1 MKITPLSDPRRLRI
15 AILGSTYPRSQTD
28 HEVPWLRESVRRLAA
43 RGHKVTVIAPAYLGL
58 KDHEID
64 GVQVRRFR
72 YAPARWEM
80 LTHGEGAP
88 NKLKRN
94 PLLKL
99 LSLSYL
105 VSGAWAAW
113 KTCRRERIDVLHVH
127 WPFPHGLMAL
137 LPGWFLRCK
146 VVYSCHS
153 AEFALAAGSKL
164 ATSVLAFCLHR
175 SFAITANSAHTAGL
189 VRQVS
194 GREAQIIPWGATIRV
209 DPAAQPVPQD
219 PPLLLFSGRLI
230 ERKGVDF
237 LLKAMP
243 AILCR
248 QKVRLVITGD
258 GHCRAEWERLA
269 RSLGLDGAVAFAGF
283 VSNAE
288 LSTLFRSCSIYVH
301 PAIYDSKGDTE
312 GLGVVL
318 VEALSNGRPV
328 VASAVGGIGD
338 VIKDGV
344 TGLLVPEKNPE
355 AIAKAVLRLLD
366 DPTYAR
372 QLGEQG
378 YAHVCTYF
386 NWDRI
391 MDQYDTFIQKAF
403 LLRARSLFKKEFNQ
417 SQLRDKERWKRKSL
431 RYSARFAACFHGL
444 QSDASFWR
452 WCRGWVSCAN
462 AWTDLVWLG

>member
-1 MKITPLSDPRRLRI
+1 MKITPSSELHCLRI
-15 AILGSTYPRSQTD
+15 AVLGSTYPRNQSD

-43 RGHKVTVIAPAYLGL
+43 HGHKVTVIAPAYLGL

-94 PLLKL
+94 PVLKL

-105 VSGAWAAW
+105 VSGARAAW
-113 KTCRRERIDVLHVH
+113 KICRQERIDVLHVH

-137 LPGWFLRCK
+137 LPGWLLGCK

-164 ATSVLAFCLHR
+164 STSLLAFCLRR

-189 VRQVS
+189 VRQVA
-194 GREAQIIPWGATIRV
+194 GREAQIIPWGATIQV
-209 DPAAQPVPQD
+209 DPTANPVSQEI
-219 PPLLLFSGRLI
+219 PLLLFSGRLI

-237 LLKAMP
+237 LLRAMP
-243 AILCR
+243 TILSR
-248 QKVRLVITGD
+248 QKVRLIITGD
-258 GHCRAEWERLA
+258 GHCRPEWESLA
-269 RSLGLDGAVAFAGF
+269 RSLGLGEAVAFAGF

-288 LSTLFRSCSIYVH
+288 LSSLFRSCSIYVH

-312 GLGVVL
+312 GQGVVL
-318 VEALSNGRPV
+318 VEALSNRRPV
-328 VASAVGGIGD
+328 VASAVGGIVD
-338 VIKDGV
+338 VIKDDQ
-344 TGLLVPEKNPE
+344 TGILVPEKNPD
-355 AIAKAVLRLLD
+355 AIAKAVLRLIE
-366 DPTYAR
+366 DPDYAR

-378 YAHVCTYF
+378 YAHVRNYF
-386 NWDRI
+386 DWDRI
-391 MDQYDTFIQKAF
+391 MDQYETIYSESVSSS
-403 LLRARSLFKKEFNQ
+403 RPRSVEEQ
-417 SQLRDKERWKRKSL
+417 GVQP
-431 RYSARFAACFHGL
+431 A
-444 QSDASFWR
+444 
-452 WCRGWVSCAN
+452 
-462 AWTDLVWLG
+462 TT

>member
-1 MKITPLSDPRRLRI
+1 MKITPSSELHCLRI
-15 AILGSTYPRSQTD
+15 AVLGSTYPRNQSD

-43 RGHKVTVIAPAYLGL
+43 HGHKVTVIAPAYLGL

-94 PLLKL
+94 PVLKL

-105 VSGAWAAW
+105 VSGARAAW
-113 KTCRRERIDVLHVH
+113 KICRQERIDVLHVH

-137 LPGWFLRCK
+137 LPGWLLGCK

-164 ATSVLAFCLHR
+164 STSLLAFCLRR

-189 VRQVS
+189 VRQVA
-194 GREAQIIPWGATIRV
+194 GREAQIIPWGATIQV
-209 DPAAQPVPQD
+209 DPTANPVSQEI
-219 PPLLLFSGRLI
+219 PLLLFSGRLI

-237 LLKAMP
+237 LLRAMP
-243 AILCR
+243 TILSR
-248 QKVRLVITGD
+248 QKVRLIITGD
-258 GHCRAEWERLA
+258 GHCRPEWESLA
-269 RSLGLDGAVAFAGF
+269 RSLGLGEAVAFAGF

-288 LSTLFRSCSIYVH
+288 LSSLFRSCSIYVH

-312 GLGVVL
+312 GQGVVL
-318 VEALSNGRPV
+318 VEALSNRRPV
-328 VASAVGGIGD
+328 VASAVGGIVD
-338 VIKDGV
+338 VIKDGQ
-344 TGLLVPEKNPE
+344 TGILVPEKNPD
-355 AIAKAVLRLLD
+355 AIAKAVLRLIE
-366 DPTYAR
+366 DPDYAR

-378 YAHVCTYF
+378 YAHVRNYF
-386 NWDRI
+386 DWDRI
-391 MDQYDTFIQKAF
+391 MDQYETI
-403 LLRARSLFKKEFNQ
+403 
-417 SQLRDKERWKRKSL
+417 
-431 RYSARFAACFHGL
+431 YSE
-444 QSDASFWR
+444 S
-452 WCRGWVSCAN
+452 VSSSRPTSVEEQRVQPA
-462 AWTDLVWLG
+462 TT

>member
-1 MKITPLSDPRRLRI
+1 MKITPLSEPHCLRI
-15 AILGSTYPRSQTD
+15 AVLGSTYPRNQSD

-58 KDHEID
+58 KNHEID

-105 VSGAWAAW
+105 VSGARAAW
-113 KTCRRERIDVLHVH
+113 KICREERIDVLHIH

-137 LPGWFLRCK
+137 LPGWLLRCK

-164 ATSVLAFCLHR
+164 STSLLAFCLHR
-175 SFAITANSAHTAGL
+175 SFAITANSTHTAGL
-189 VRQVS
+189 VRQVA
-194 GREAQIIPWGATIRV
+194 GREAQIIPWGATIHV
-209 DPAAQPVPQD
+209 DPTAKPIPQEI
-219 PPLLLFSGRLI
+219 PLLLFCGRLI

-237 LLKAMP
+237 LLRAMP
-243 AILCR
+243 AILSR

-258 GHCRAEWERLA
+258 GHCRPEWESLA
-269 RSLGLDGAVAFAGF
+269 RSLGLGGAVAFAGF

-288 LSTLFRSCSIYVH
+288 LSSLFRSCSIYVH

-312 GLGVVL
+312 GQGVVL
-318 VEALSNGRPV
+318 VEALSNRRPV
-328 VASAVGGIGD
+328 VASAVGGIVD
-338 VIKDGV
+338 VIKDGQ
-344 TGLLVPEKNPE
+344 TGILVPEKNPD
-355 AIAKAVLRLLD
+355 AIAKAVLRLIE
-366 DPTYAR
+366 DPDYAR
-372 QLGEQG
+372 QLGDQG
-378 YAHVCTYF
+378 YVHARNYF
-386 NWDRI
+386 DWDRI
-391 MDQYDTFIQKAF
+391 MDQYETIYSESVSSSRLRPIQEQGVQPA
-403 LLRARSLFKKEFNQ
+403 
-417 SQLRDKERWKRKSL
+417 
-431 RYSARFAACFHGL
+431 
-444 QSDASFWR
+444 
-452 WCRGWVSCAN
+452 
-462 AWTDLVWLG
+462 TT

>member
-1 MKITPLSDPRRLRI
+1 MKITPSSDPPGLRI
-15 AILGSTYPRSQTD
+15 AVLGSTYPRNQSD

-43 RGHKVTVIAPAYLGL
+43 HGHKVTVVAPAYLGL

-88 NKLKRN
+88 NKLKKN

-113 KTCRRERIDVLHVH
+113 KICRQERIEVLHIH

-137 LPGWFLRCK
+137 LPGWWLRCK

-164 ATSVLAFCLHR
+164 STSLLAFCLR
-175 SFAITANSAHTAGL
+175 RAFAITANSTHTAGL
-189 VRQVS
+189 VRKVA
-194 GREAQIIPWGATIRV
+194 GREAQIIPWGATIQV
-209 DPAAQPVPQD
+209 DPTAKPIP
-219 PPLLLFSGRLI
+219 PEIPLLLFCGRLI

-237 LLKAMP
+237 LLRAMP
-243 AILCR
+243 AILSR

-258 GHCRAEWERLA
+258 GHCRPEWESLA
-269 RSLGLDGAVAFAGF
+269 RSLGLGGAVAFAGF

-288 LSTLFRSCSIYVH
+288 LSSLFRSCSIYVH

-312 GLGVVL
+312 GQGVVL
-318 VEALSNGRPV
+318 VEALSNRRPV
-328 VASAVGGIGD
+328 VASAVGGIVD
-338 VIKDGV
+338 VIKDGQ
-344 TGLLVPEKNPE
+344 TGILVPEKNPD
-355 AIAKAVLRLLD
+355 AIAKAVLRLIE
-366 DPTYAR
+366 DPDYAR
-372 QLGEQG
+372 QLGDQG
-378 YAHVCTYF
+378 YAHARNYF
-386 NWDRI
+386 DWDRI
-391 MDQYDTFIQKAF
+391 MDQYNAIYLESVSSSRHR
-403 LLRARSLFKKEFNQ
+403 LLEETGVQPA
-417 SQLRDKERWKRKSL
+417 
-431 RYSARFAACFHGL
+431 
-444 QSDASFWR
+444 
-452 WCRGWVSCAN
+452 
-462 AWTDLVWLG
+462 TT